1 MVTKQISRLRPF
13 VPASLVLVGWL
24 SFGLGIGITGI
35 PNALKL
41 FLLSVAR
48 VLP

>member
-1 MVTKQISRLRPF
+1 MVKNVISRFKYF
-13 VPASLVLVGWL
+13 VPASLVLIGCL
-24 SFGLGIGITGI
+24 SFVSGISITGI
-35 PNALKL
+35 PNILKL